1 MIPHRTGT
9 APSRRCPCPRRA
21 EFDAVLPEQLLD
33 TVRHVEIVIPRGT
46 AAGPPT
52 RGARFGL
59 GGGFR
64 WSNTPSPPCRFHRPR
79 RQSPSGRP
87 TRPGNA
93 AMRTSSAMHWTI
105 CLAGPMTTV
114 CRYLN
119 MSLSKGTKEGV
130 VAKRGGLN
138 PDGDAESQFG
148 ELDAH
153 NCRRRG
159 VKPPWNSRVGIGN
172 AICMAMAAVPAGMG
186 NRERP

>member
-52 RGARFGL
+52 RGARCGL

-64 WSNTPSPPCRFHRPR
+64 WSNTPSPPCRFHRPH

-148 ELDAH
+148 EVGYPFDSGDH
-153 NCRRRG
+153 NIL
-159 VKPPWNSRVGIGN
+159 WLAIGG
-172 AICMAMAAVPAGMG
+172 P
-186 NRERP
+186 RERLADSTTFPSLRWPWRVRNP